1 VKIVNF
7 RKDISPCPRIHQI
20 SPGKYRPAGGGVK
33 FLPGNFA
40 LRTDLYNFPRE
51 FLSCRLICRISG
63 RKLCPACGLM
73 IFTPEQGTFLNGI
86 HKKKQN
92 TQYFNSNIKNSRNM
106 INNIK
111 LTQLRNDEFIQFIR
125 DLLKIIETL
134 GTNALQLLI
143 QFSKLL
149 ETIAEAEKVYL
160 QTRGSELT
168 KKISEADTLRDNDIS
183 GIKLI
188 AEAYTYHF
196 DAAKVEAA
204 ELILSHIK
212 KYGGNIA
219 KMNYQA
225 ETTALNDFADHTEN
239 DSKLSAAI
247 DLLGL
252 REWLTTLKSNNI
264 AFNELYMMRIDEQ
277 AGKPNGNLRELRAQ
291 SVEDYKELIKHL
303 TAHATISPSDL
314 YTKAINMINELID
327 KYNSLRRKRK
337 DKGEDNGED

>member
-1 VKIVNF
+1 
-7 RKDISPCPRIHQI
+7 
-20 SPGKYRPAGGGVK
+20 
-33 FLPGNFA
+33 
-40 LRTDLYNFPRE
+40 
-51 FLSCRLICRISG
+51 
-63 RKLCPACGLM
+63 
-73 IFTPEQGTFLNGI
+73 
-86 HKKKQN
+86 
-92 TQYFNSNIKNSRNM
+92 M